1 METLFYC
8 YRLSMLDYSKNMLEQ
23 GTSLYQ
29 QFQILMIYPETMML
43 VFPLMAQKQR
53 RAKLLVL

>member
-1 METLFYC
+1 
-8 YRLSMLDYSKNMLEQ
+8 MLDYSKNMLEQ